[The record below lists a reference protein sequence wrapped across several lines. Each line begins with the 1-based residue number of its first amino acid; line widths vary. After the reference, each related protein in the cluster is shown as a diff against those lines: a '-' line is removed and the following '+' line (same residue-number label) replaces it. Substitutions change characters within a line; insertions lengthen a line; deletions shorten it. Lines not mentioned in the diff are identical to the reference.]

1 MFPFVPPQPVNGN
14 FQALTPLPA
23 PRCRPPPLPAVDP
36 VARLFRAQLLG
47 TEAQHVEHVA
57 RLAP

>member
-1 MFPFVPPQPVNGN
+1 
-14 FQALTPLPA
+14 LTPLPA